1 MPLIQK
7 PNYNRIFASQAP
19 DIDKPA
25 VFNNYPEGWG
35 VESRPNNGKP
45 TIKGFNYLQQ
55 TSDLKDLWI
64 LQNGACLPYD
74 ESIEYAEGAPVL
86 KDGVIQYKTANGF
99 SPAISDK
106 PYILSYFTE
115 GASYPLN
122 ARVTLENGD
131 IVKSTI
137 DGNINNPNS
146 DMTGWYLVG
155 AVTDSIAALISMDSP
170 SDGSMEFVSGLQGGW
185 FKFNKSRL
193 LENDGG
199 TIFNGWERQD
209 VRTARPEWWG
219 AIPDGYF
226 DCTAAIQACIN
237 YSKANTALKP
247 NWFGSGHIP
256 IEFSTGAYRV
266 TAQLD
271 FNSFTGLK
279 VCGAGMHAT
288 ALFLDATSTSL
299 LNFNAYLDIV
309 FKDMSILSGHNS
321 VDGFVV
327 DETRTNTCFKYTSQN
342 SGSFFV
348 HNRLLIMGFKDI
360 EDSTTSTVNGDNHVH
375 NDCVYYN
382 FDSIWKNSCTQA
394 VIWTYNRCK
403 AYYGKDCFINPGNTL
418 VVNGGDWIN
427 YGTFLT
433 AKTASAG
440 SECVFNVM
448 RFENY
453 QNIDPLSNPKLLDI
467 EGNRTLT
474 FNNCTSFG
482 GGSLASKVT
491 ATLSGLFKLKFNSC
505 WFDGIWDVDVG
516 SSLGG
521 VTSTIEFESCENIPV
536 LNQILKPAQGERPIN
551 LVLKDH
557 RVSETVNVN
566 RGYKGVLSTASK
578 GIANIPMS
586 DSLFME
592 DVVGPTPSG
601 KSVNIFTLDPYI
613 LGISGFDVS
622 LWTNGVQPVKFE
634 FFTNSSKAVKLAEV
648 TSDIAQ
654 NQYQIL
660 SVSSSEFLAN
670 YNITEASN
678 SVYVEMS
685 AASSAGLCRAM
696 IDVNL
701 KQVN

>member
-1 MPLIQK
+1 MTMFL
-7 PNYNRIFASQAP
+7 AP
-19 DIDKPA
+19 YTAIADIDGSPLDAGFLFFGEYGKDPELFPVEVFWDADFTVPA
-25 VFNNYPEGWG
+25 AQPIRTRNGYP
-35 VESRPNNGKP
+35 VRNGSP
-45 TIKGFNYLQQ
+45 TKVYL
-55 TSDLKDLWI
+55 
-64 LQNGACLPYD
+64 
-74 ESIEYAEGAPVL
+74 
-86 KDGVIQYKTANGF
+86 KTAQHSIVIKNRNSAF
-99 SPAISDK
+99 
-106 PYILSYFTE
+106 ILVDFKNK
-115 GASYPLN
+115 GWNASF
-122 ARVTLENGD
+122 VVDGGENQHQ
-131 IVKSTI
+131 INRSTI
-137 DGNINNPNS
+137 RTIETIADLIAIQNPY
-146 DMTGWYLVG
+146 TGQTVKVIDDLR
-155 AVTDSIAALISMDSP
+155 
-170 SDGSMEFVSGLQGGW
+170 GGM
-185 FKFNKSRL
+185 FEYKASRAS
-193 LENDGG
+193 ENNDG
-199 TIFNGWERQD
+199 TVFNGWVRQN
-209 VRTARPEWWG
+209 VRTVRPEWWG
-219 AIPDGYF
+219 AVPNGYS

-237 YSKANTALKP
+237 YSKAHTALKP

-279 VCGAGMHAT
+279 VYGKGMHST
-288 ALFLDATSTSL
+288 TLFIDATNISL

-309 FKDMSILSGHNS
+309 FEDMSILSGHNS

-327 DETRTNTCFKYTSQN
+327 DEVRTNTCFKYTSQN

-360 EDSTTSTVNGDNHVH
+360 ENSTTSTVNGDNHIH

-382 FDSIWKNSCTQA
+382 FDAIWNNSCTQA

-448 RFENY
+448 RFENH

-482 GGSLASKVT
+482 GGSLAGKVT

-505 WFDGIWDVDVG
+505 WFDGIWDITVG
-516 SSLGG
+516 SSIGG
-521 VTSTIEFESCENIPV
+521 VTSTIEFNSCEKIPK
-536 LNQILKPAQGERPIN
+536 LNQISQPSQGSRPIN
-551 LVLKDH
+551 LILDSH
-557 RVSETVNVN
+557 RVTETVNVN
-566 RGYKGVLSTASK
+566 RGYKGVLASASNA
-578 GIANIPMS
+578 IANIPMS
-586 DSLFME
+586 DSFFME

-601 KSVNIFTLDPYI
+601 KSVDIFTLDPYI
-613 LGISGFDVS
+613 LGVSSFDVS

-634 FFTNSSKAVKLAEV
+634 FYTNSSKTTKIAEV
-648 TSDIAQ
+648 TSIVAQ

-660 SVSSSEFLAN
+660 SVGSSAFWAN
-670 YNITEASN
+670 YNITEATN
-678 SVYVEMS
+678 TIYVEMS
-685 AASSAGLCRAM
+685 ASSSAGLCRAM